1 MKGSLS
7 ACGRDPH
14 KLFAST
20 AQKAF
25 SLAASHRQR
34 KKHLLCE
41 LGVFAVKE
49 EFVSIFLKTRT
60 KLWGEKT

>member
-1 MKGSLS
+1 MKGTLS
-7 ACGRDPH
+7 ACGRDLH

-20 AQKAF
+20 RQRAF

-41 LGVFAVKE
+41 LGAFAVRK
-49 EFVSIFLKTRT
+49 EFVSIFLKMTT
-60 KLWGEKT
+60 K